1 MDLIVPAAFFV
12 LSAIAALIGTGGALR
27 YLRRRVLDIP
37 NERSSHAVPT
47 PKGAGLAVIPVVLV
61 AWAAANHGLSG
72 TFIPWLL
79 GGALLL
85 GLVSWIDDRR
95 DLTQFV
101 RLAAQALVV
110 AVLLYLWPDER
121 LVLQGLAPIWLDRL
135 FTGLAWIWF
144 INLFNFMDGIDGI
157 SGVET
162 IALGIGASLVFGFGG
177 SAPVFGLFGA
187 AIAGAALGFLW
198 WNWQPAKVF
207 LGDVGSVPL
216 GLLLGWL
223 LLELAAAGHWAAAI
237 ILPLYY
243 LTDSGLTLA
252 RRILKGEN
260 FFRAHREHYYQRAV
274 INGQSHA
281 AVSALVGATNAG
293 LIAMA
298 LVSIINPA
306 AGIAGG
312 AFMMFVALLALKRA
326 PSQP

>member
-12 LSAIAALIGTGGALR
+12 LAAIAALIGTGGTLR
-27 YLRRRVLDIP
+27 YLRRRLLDFP

-61 AWAAANHGLSG
+61 AWAAANHGLTG

-79 GGALLL
+79 GGALAL
-85 GLVSWIDDRR
+85 GLVSWIDDKRG
-95 DLTQFV
+95 LSQLV

-110 AVLLYLWPDER
+110 GILLYLWPHER
-121 LVLQGLAPIWLDRL
+121 LVLQGAAPFWLDRL
-135 FTGLAWIWF
+135 FTALAWIWF

-162 IALGIGASLVFGFGG
+162 MALGLGASLVFGAAGG
-177 SAPVFGLFGA
+177 APVFGLFGA

-216 GLLLGWL
+216 GLMLGWL
-223 LLELAAAGHWAAAI
+223 LLELAAAGQWAAAI

-243 LTDSGLTLA
+243 LADSGLTLA
-252 RRILKGEN
+252 RRALRGEN
-260 FFRAHREHYYQRAV
+260 FFQAHREHFYQKAV

-281 AVSALVGATNAG
+281 AVSGLIGAANVG

-298 LVSIINPA
+298 LVSMINPA
-306 AGIAGG
+306 AGIAG
-312 AFMMFVALLALKRA
+312 AVFITFVALLALKRT
-326 PSQP
+326 PKQP

>member
-27 YLRRRVLDIP
+27 YLRSRVLDIP
-37 NERSSHAVPT
+37 NDRSSHAVPT

-61 AWAAANHGLSG
+61 AWAAANYGLSG
-72 TFIPWLL
+72 PFMPWLL
-79 GGALLL
+79 GSALAL

-95 DLTQFV
+95 DLSQLV
-101 RLAAQALVV
+101 RLAAQVLVV
-110 AVLLYLWPDER
+110 GILLYFWPDER
-121 LVLQGLAPIWLDRL
+121 LVLQGLAPFWLDRL

-162 IALGIGASLVFGFGG
+162 IALGLGASLVFGFGG
-177 SAPVFGLFGA
+177 GAPIFGLFGA

-223 LLELAAAGHWAAAI
+223 LLELAVAGQWAAATF
-237 ILPLYY
+237 P
-243 LTDSGLTLA
+243 
-252 RRILKGEN
+252 
-260 FFRAHREHYYQRAV
+260 
-274 INGQSHA
+274 
-281 AVSALVGATNAG
+281 
-293 LIAMA
+293 
-298 LVSIINPA
+298 
-306 AGIAGG
+306 
-312 AFMMFVALLALKRA
+312 
-326 PSQP
+326 PSTSPN

>member
-12 LSAIAALIGTGGALR
+12 SCAIAALIGTGGALR

-37 NERSSHAVPT
+37 NQRSSHAVPT
-47 PKGAGLAVIPVVLV
+47 PKGAGLALIPVVLV
-61 AWAAANHGLSG
+61 AWAVANHGLSG
-72 TFIPWLL
+72 PFIPWLL
-79 GGALLL
+79 GGALTL
-85 GLVSWIDDRR
+85 GLVSWIDDRH
-95 DLTQFV
+95 DLSQFV
-101 RLAAQALVV
+101 RLAAQVMVV
-110 AVLLYLWPDER
+110 AVLLYLWPGEK
-121 LVLQGLAPIWLDRL
+121 LVLQGVAPFWLDRL

-162 IALGIGASLVFGFGG
+162 IALGIGASVVFGLGG
-177 SAPVFGLFGA
+177 GAPVFGQFGA

-223 LLELAAAGHWAAAI
+223 LLELAAAGQWPAAI

-243 LTDSGLTLA
+243 LADSGLTLV
-252 RRILKGEN
+252 RRALRGEN
-260 FFRAHREHYYQRAV
+260 FFQAHRQHYYQKAV

-281 AVSALVGATNAG
+281 AVSALVGATNVG

-298 LVSIINPA
+298 LVSMINPA

-312 AFMMFVALLALKRA
+312 AFMTFVALLALKRA
-326 PSQP
+326 PKQP